1 MFPKALLKSRNE
13 IAEIAKQFA
22 HKYDFY
28 YQNGSLNSLVHKMKG
43 KIIIKPSKFCL
54 IVHNEHDF
62 EIYQSPYTSLWR
74 DNISIAQ
81 AIGHYVLHYQ
91 LQLESH
97 HDGFVCKNVPDPNN
111 KNELIATNEAIWFQ
125 QELLLPEK
133 EFIEFYNNYSLESTA
148 YHFSVPTSQIEIRA
162 KSLKLTTK

>member
-13 IAEIAKQFA
+13 IAEIARQFA
-22 HKYDFY
+22 HKYEFNY
-28 YQNGSLNSLVHKMKG
+28 LNCNLNNLVSKMNG
-43 KIIIKPSKFCL
+43 KIITKSSKFCL
-54 IVHNEHDF
+54 IVHNEKDF

-81 AIGHYVLHYQ
+81 AVGHYVLHYQ

-97 HDGFVCKNVPDPNN
+97 NDGFVCKNVPNPNN
-111 KNELIATNEAIWFQ
+111 KNELVATNEAIWFQ

-133 EFIEFYNNYSLESTA
+133 EFVEFYNNHSLDKTA
-148 YHFSVPTSQIEIRA
+148 YHFSVPTSHVEIRA
-162 KSLKLTTK
+162 QSLNLTTK

>member
-13 IAEIAKQFA
+13 IAEIARQFA
-22 HKYDFY
+22 HKYEFHY
-28 YQNGSLNSLVHKMKG
+28 LNYNLNNLVSKMNGE
-43 KIIIKPSKFCL
+43 IITKSSKFCL
-54 IVHNEHDF
+54 IVHNEKDF

-97 HDGFVCKNVPDPNN
+97 HDCFVCKNIPNPNN
-111 KNELIATNEAIWFQ
+111 KNELVAKNEAIWFQ
-125 QELLLPEK
+125 QELLLPEE
-133 EFIEFYNNYSLESTA
+133 EFIKFYNNHSLEHTA

-162 KSLKLTTK
+162 KSLKLKTK